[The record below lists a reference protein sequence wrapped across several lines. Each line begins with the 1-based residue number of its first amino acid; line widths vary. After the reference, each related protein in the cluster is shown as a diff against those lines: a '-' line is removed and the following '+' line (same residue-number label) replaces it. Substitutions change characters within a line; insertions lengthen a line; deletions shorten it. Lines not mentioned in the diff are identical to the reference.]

1 MSQPLSFGV
10 NPQGIGR
17 VQEFRYCD
25 TQFQGMSE
33 VERLQAMRTTGLPER
48 GEEGWPSL
56 RLENRVYRSRV
67 FRKLHLEL
75 AIRQDGLQ
83 VPLTGGA
90 EELNLTSA
98 GWLGCCV
105 EEAALHAFLCQSCVA
120 WCAWP
125 GPTCV
130 SPFRLLLLHSV

>member
-1 MSQPLSFGV
+1 MK
-10 NPQGIGR
+10 PQGIGR

-83 VPLTGGA
+83 VPLTVGA
-90 EELNLTSA
+90 DELNLALA
-98 GWLGCCV
+98 GW
-105 EEAALHAFLCQSCVA
+105 AAV
-120 WCAWP
+120 
-125 GPTCV
+125 
-130 SPFRLLLLHSV
+130 